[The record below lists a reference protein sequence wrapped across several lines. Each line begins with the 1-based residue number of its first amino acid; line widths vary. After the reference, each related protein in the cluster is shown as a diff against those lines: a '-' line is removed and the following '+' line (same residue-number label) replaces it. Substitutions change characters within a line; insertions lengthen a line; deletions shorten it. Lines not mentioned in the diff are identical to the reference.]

1 MNTSV
6 GRDSLGAASMGAGME
21 GSALL
26 LTALGAIFLLGL
38 ATDLLGKRTF
48 LPRVTLL
55 LIFGAL
61 IGPGALNLIPLAIT
75 SRFELITEITLL
87 MIGFLLG
94 GKLTFTSIRVMGSAL
109 LWVSLLAALGA
120 ALSVFLGMVAV
131 GLPLGMAVLLGCIA
145 AATAPA
151 ATVDVVVESKSNSR
165 FAKLLVS
172 VVAIDDAWALIIF
185 SLGLTF
191 VAVVN
196 GASEVS
202 PLLGALREIGGS
214 FLLGFTVGL
223 PGAYLTGRVRD
234 GQPML
239 AEALGLVF
247 VCGGLAIWLDL
258 SFLLASMVMGM
269 TVANLARHHEYPFHA
284 IEGVEWPFMVIFFI
298 LAGATLEF
306 DAVWQ
311 IGVVGLIYVACRV
324 SGKMMGAYLGG
335 FISRSDN
342 DTKHWMGLALLP
354 QAGAAMGMALVA
366 ANQFPEYRNLLL
378 TVVVS
383 TTVLFELV
391 GPSFTRLALRHCDS
405 TCVK

>member
-1 MNTSV
+1 M
-6 GRDSLGAASMGAGME
+6 SLIDDVGME

-61 IGPGALNLIPLAIT
+61 IGPGVLDFIPQAIT

-94 GKLTFTSIRVMGSAL
+94 GKLTFASIREMGAVL
-109 LWVSLLAALGA
+109 VWISLLAALGA
-120 ALSVFLGMVAV
+120 ALAVFLGMAAV
-131 GLPLGMAVLLGCIA
+131 GLPLGVAVLLGCIS
-145 AATAPA
+145 AATDPV
-151 ATVDVVVESKSNSR
+151 ATVDVVVESDSDSR

-172 VVAIDDAWALIIF
+172 IVAIDDAWALIIF
-185 SLGLTF
+185 SLGLAF
-191 VAVVN
+191 VTAVN
-196 GASEVS
+196 GGTEVS
-202 PLLGALREIGGS
+202 PLPGAMIEIVCS
-214 FLLGFTVGL
+214 LLLGVVIGL

-239 AEALGLVF
+239 TEALGLVL

-258 SFLLASMVMGM
+258 SFLLASMAMGM
-269 TVANLARHHEYPFHA
+269 TVTNLARHHNYPFHA
-284 IEGVEWPFMVIFFI
+284 IEGIEWPFMVIFFI

-306 DAVWQ
+306 NAVWQ
-311 IGVVGLIYVACRV
+311 IGLVGLIYVVCRV
-324 SGKMMGAYLGG
+324 CGKTIGAYLGG
-335 FISRSDN
+335 FFSGADSESQR
-342 DTKHWMGLALLP
+342 WMGLALLP

-366 ANQFPEYRNLLL
+366 ANQFPEYRNILLA
-378 TVVVS
+378 VVIS
-383 TTVLFELV
+383 TTVLFEIV
-391 GPSFTRLALRHCDS
+391 GPICTRVALRHTVSRQDGMRS
-405 TCVK
+405 RSE